1 MARTTKKK
9 ATIRKPGSV
18 GTLQKSRKPPR
29 QKAKVEVPEKEM
41 AKCYFCPKEVDKA
54 EFECSGCGE
63 VVCDDCDELQPWGK
77 HEPFEHTADGSEED

>member
-18 GTLQKSRKPPR
+18 GTLKKRRPPKTKPVTP
-29 QKAKVEVPEKEM
+29 PDPPIL
-41 AKCYFCPKEVDKA
+41 AKCYFCPREVDEG
-54 EFECSGCGE
+54 EFKCEGCGE
-63 VVCDDCDELQPWGK
+63 VVCDTCDELSPWGK